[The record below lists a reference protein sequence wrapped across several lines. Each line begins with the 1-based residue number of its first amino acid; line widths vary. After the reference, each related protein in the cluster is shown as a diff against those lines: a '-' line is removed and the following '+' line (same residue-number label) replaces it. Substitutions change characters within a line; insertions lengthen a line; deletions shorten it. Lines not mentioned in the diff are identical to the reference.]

1 MFVQLAERQR
11 DIPSQICGGTTG
23 RPRWHPTT
31 GALCVG
37 LGVAVSRKRIVLIV
51 GAAVLVVGGVVAFFV
66 TRAPAHVATVALATR
81 TVTETA
87 VMSGRVVARR
97 RIDVGVSQPGIV
109 AAVAVDEG
117 QQVLDGALL
126 VQLDDRAE
134 RAALAQAK
142 AQVQQAKAQL
152 ADVVTTSHARAL
164 AAVAVAAAETARAEQ
179 NAQRMQRLLDQGAT
193 TVSERD
199 SAATALSIATAQ
211 QVRAQA
217 DVDATTE
224 QGTQTELARA
234 AVVVANAAAQQAEAR
249 LALTQL
255 RAHGPATVLQRSV
268 EPGEAV
274 APGRTLLSLAPRS
287 LTAEGTDNDGEAGVE
302 ILVEPD
308 ERVLAVL
315 AVGQKAQVSA
325 DAFIDTPFAATVTA
339 VAPLVDKARGTV
351 EVRLRAPSPPSFLR
365 TDMTVSVEVVTGT
378 REGLVVPARAVR
390 GLSTAAATILVIDN
404 GHAVP
409 RAVTVEAR
417 GREGDAAEELVVVV
431 GRAGAVV
438 TQGDVVVLDP
448 KVKENAAVS
457 SSSSSSS
464 SSSVTR

>member
-1 MFVQLAERQR
+1 MTRTRVVVLAVVV
-11 DIPSQICGGTTG
+11 
-23 RPRWHPTT
+23 
-31 GALCVG
+31 AAA
-37 LGVAVSRKRIVLIV
+37 VAVV
-51 GAAVLVVGGVVAFFV
+51 AVMFA
-66 TRAPAHVATVALATR
+66 RAPAAAATATIATQ

-97 RIDVGVSQPGIV
+97 RVDVGVSQPGIV

-152 ADVVTTSHARAL
+152 DDVVSTGHARAL
-164 AAVAVAAAETARAEQ
+164 AALAVAAAETARAEQ
-179 NAQRMQRLLDQGAT
+179 NAARLQRLLDQGAT

-199 SAATALSIATAQ
+199 SAVTALAVARAQ
-211 QVRAQA
+211 QARAQA
-217 DVDATTE
+217 DVDATAE
-224 QGTQTELARA
+224 KGTQAELARA
-234 AVVVANAAAQQAEAR
+234 AVAVANAAAQQAEAR

-255 RAHGPATVLQRSV
+255 RARGPATVLQRSV

-274 APGRTLLSLAPRS
+274 APGRTLLALAPRS
-287 LTAEGTDNDGEAGVE
+287 STAEGADNDGEAAVE

-325 DAFIDTPFAATVTA
+325 DAFADKPFGATVTA

-390 GLSTAAATILVIDN
+390 GLSTPTPTILVVDH
-404 GHAVP
+404 GRVVA
-409 RAVTVEAR
+409 RAVSIEAR
-417 GREGDAAEELVVVV
+417 GRDGDAAEELVVVA
-431 GRAGAVV
+431 GRAGAVLAE
-438 TQGDVVVLDP
+438 GDVVLLDP
-448 KVKENAAVS
+448 KVKEGAALS
-457 SSSSSSS
+457 SSPA
-464 SSSVTR
+464 VTR

>member
-1 MFVQLAERQR
+1 M
-11 DIPSQICGGTTG
+11 
-23 RPRWHPTT
+23 
-31 GALCVG
+31 
-37 LGVAVSRKRIVLIV
+37 SRKRLVLLV
-51 GAAVLVVGGVVAFFV
+51 GAAVIAVVVVAVGVLV
-66 TRAPAHVATVALATR
+66 TRAPTNAATITVATR

-87 VMSGRVVARR
+87 VMSGRIVARR
-97 RIDVGVSQPGIV
+97 RVDVGVSQPGIV

-152 ADVVTTSHARAL
+152 DDVVTTSHARAL
-164 AAVAVAAAETARAEQ
+164 AAVAVAVAETARAEQ
-179 NAQRMQRLLDQGAT
+179 NAVRLQRLLDQGAT

-199 SAATALSIATAQ
+199 SAVTALAIAKAQ
-211 QVRAQA
+211 QARAQA
-217 DVDATTE
+217 DVDATAE
-224 QGTQTELARA
+224 KGTQAELARA
-234 AVVVANAAAQQAEAR
+234 AVAVASAAAQQAEAR

-255 RAHGPATVLQRSV
+255 HAHGPATVLQRSV

-287 LTAEGTDNDGEAGVE
+287 STAEGTDNDGEAGVE

-315 AVGQKAQVSA
+315 AVGQKAEVSA
-325 DAFIDTPFAATVTA
+325 DAFVDKPFAATVTA

-378 REGLVVPARAVR
+378 RAGLVVPARAVR
-390 GLSTAAATILVIDN
+390 GLSTATPTILVVDN
-404 GHAVP
+404 GRAAS
-409 RAVTVEAR
+409 RAVTIEAR

-431 GRAGAVV
+431 GRAGAVIAE
-438 TQGDVVVLDP
+438 GDVVVLDP
-448 KVKENAAVS
+448 KVKEGAALS
-457 SSSSSSS
+457 SSSSSA
-464 SSSVTR
+464 VTP

>member
-1 MFVQLAERQR
+1 
-11 DIPSQICGGTTG
+11 
-23 RPRWHPTT
+23 
-31 GALCVG
+31 
-37 LGVAVSRKRIVLIV
+37 VSRKRIVLIV
-51 GAAVLVVGGVVAFFV
+51 GAIVLVVGGVVAFFV
-66 TRAPAHVATVALATR
+66 TRAPANAATATIATR

-97 RIDVGVSQPGIV
+97 RIEVGVSQPGIV

-126 VQLDDRAE
+126 LQLDDRAE
-134 RAALAQAK
+134 RAALAQAR

-152 ADVVTTSHARAL
+152 DDIVTTSHARAVAA
-164 AAVAVAAAETARAEQ
+164 AAVAIAETARAEQ
-179 NAQRMQRLLDQGAT
+179 NATRLQRLLDQGAT

-199 SAATALSIATAQ
+199 SATTALAIAKAQ

-217 DVDATTE
+217 DVDATTDT
-224 QGTQTELARA
+224 GTQAALARA
-234 AVVVANAAAQQAEAR
+234 AVAVANAAAQQAEAR

-255 RAHGPATVLQRSV
+255 HARGPATVLQRSV

-287 LTAEGTDNDGEAGVE
+287 STAEGTDNYGEAGVE

-325 DAFIDTPFAATVTA
+325 DAFVDKPFAATVTA

-390 GLSTAAATILVIDN
+390 GLSTAAPTILIVED
-404 GHAVP
+404 GHAVS
-409 RAVTVEAR
+409 RAVSVEAR

-431 GRAGAVV
+431 GRAGALVDE
-438 TQGDVVVLDP
+438 GDLVVLDP
-448 KVKENAAVS
+448 KVKDGAALS
-457 SSSSSSS
+457 SSSSSP
-464 SSSVTR
+464 SSVTP